1 MNAADA
7 PEEQDPEEFYE
18 KRINQLKNSITR
30 RAPLDAVVLL
40 NRESDELVADVLER
54 LEPTLAVRIL
64 SHMDPV
70 RGELLRS
77 HISDQVG
84 EQWGVNLNYDEDSVG
99 RLMEPPIESY
109 PETMTVQEVVGIL
122 KNSARERQVIYAY
135 TFDEDRRLTGVVA
148 MRELLFAAPEEQLR
162 DIMVEEPFY
171 FRADST
177 VEEAMKAV
185 LLRHYPIYPVCDEE
199 RRLVGFIRGYALFER
214 HTYELTAQTGQMVGI
229 YKEEHVS
236 TPWWRCL
243 FLRHPWLQ
251 LNLLTAFLA
260 GAVVGMFDETIS
272 KIVVLTA
279 FLPVLAGQ
287 SGNTGCQALAVT
299 LRGLTL
305 NELKPGMEKMLLF
318 KEALL
323 GSINGFLVGITA
335 GIGMYFYSKQTGSE
349 ISIKLSL
356 VVLLAMIVACIASG
370 VTGVMVPLVL
380 RKLGADPATA
390 SSIFLTTATDV
401 ISMGLLLGLATLLIL

>member
-1 MNAADA
+1 MNNIDMS
-7 PEEQDPEEFYE
+7 EGQEHTEKDE
-18 KRINQLKNSITR
+18 KRIDQLRTSVTR

-40 NRESDELVADVLER
+40 NRESDELVGDVLER
-54 LEPTLAVRIL
+54 LDPTLAMRIL
-64 SHMDPV
+64 SHMDPK
-70 RGELLRS
+70 RGELLRT
-77 HISDQVG
+77 HICDQVG
-84 EQWGVNLNYDEDSVG
+84 EQWSVNLHYDEDSVG
-99 RLMEPPIESY
+99 RLMEPPIEAY
-109 PETMTVQEVVGIL
+109 PETMTVGEIVRIL
-122 KNSARERQVIYAY
+122 RNSARERQVIYAY
-135 TFDEDRRLTGVVA
+135 TVDEERRLTGVVA
-148 MRELLFAAPEEQLR
+148 MRELLFAAPDEQLR

-177 VEEAMKAV
+177 VEEAMKAM
-185 LLRHYPIYPVCDEE
+185 LLRHYPIYPVCDAD
-199 RRLVGFIRGYALFER
+199 RKLIGFIRGYALFER

-260 GAVVGMFDETIS
+260 GAVVGLFDETIS
-272 KIVVLTA
+272 RIVVLAA

-305 NELKPGMEKMLLF
+305 NELKPGMEKKLVF

-323 GSINGFLVGITA
+323 GSINGLLVGITA
-335 GIGMYFYSKQTGSE
+335 GIGMFFYSKQTGSE
-349 ISIKLSL
+349 MPLALSA
-356 VVLLAMIVACIASG
+356 VVLLAMLGACVASG
-370 VTGVMVPLVL
+370 VIGVMVPLIL
-380 RKLGADPATA
+380 RRLGADPATA
-390 SSIFLTTATDV
+390 STIFLTTATDV
-401 ISMGLLLGLATLLIL
+401 ISMGLLLWLATILIL